1 MLEGMKKKTLLRVGL
16 VGVLVAWLATG
27 LAACSPAFNW
37 RDVQPDNTALHLLL
51 PCKPDVAQ
59 QTVPM
64 GGVPTLLTVMGCDAG
79 GSTFAVAVADMG
91 NADARVDVLNQ
102 WQRATLSG
110 IKADAAGSGVQRV
123 PAKVPGAVGTPAPV
137 LVKALGQRADG
148 SAIHSHA
155 LYFAHGTQVFQLVML
170 ASTIA
175 PEAEEMFF
183 SSVKLR

>member
-1 MLEGMKKKTLLRVGL
+1 MLHGMMKKTLPTAGL
-16 VGVLVAWLATG
+16 AGLFVAL

-37 RDVQPDNTALHLLL
+37 RDVQPDNTALSLLL

-64 GGVPTLLTVMGCDAG
+64 GGVPTLLSVMGCDAG

-91 NADARVDVLNQ
+91 KASALVDVLAQ
-102 WQRATLSG
+102 WQRVTLSG
-110 IKADAAGSGVQRV
+110 IKAGAADNSVQRM
-123 PAKVPGAVGTPAPV
+123 PAKVPGAAGTPAPV

-148 SAIHSHA
+148 SAVHSHA
-155 LYFAHGTQVFQLVML
+155 LYFAHGTQVFQIVML
-170 ASTIA
+170 ASTIT
-175 PEAEEMFF
+175 PDAEDMFF

>member
-1 MLEGMKKKTLLRVGL
+1 MMKKTLPTAGL
-16 VGVLVAWLATG
+16 AGLFVAL
-27 LAACSPAFNW
+27 LAACSPTFNW
-37 RDVQPDNTALHLLL
+37 RDVQPDNTALSLLL
-51 PCKPDVAQ
+51 PCKPDAAQ

-64 GGVPTLLTVMGCDAG
+64 GGVPTLLSVMGCDAG

-91 NADARVDVLNQ
+91 NTSALVDVLEQ
-102 WQRATLSG
+102 WQRVTLAG
-110 IKADAAGSGVQRV
+110 IKAGTAANNVQRV
-123 PAKVPGAVGTPAPV
+123 PVRVPGAAGAPAPV

-170 ASTIA
+170 ASTIT

-183 SSVKLR
+183 SSIKLR

>member
-16 VGVLVAWLATG
+16 VGVLVAG
-27 LAACSPAFNW
+27 LVACSPAFNW
-37 RDVQPDNTALHLLL
+37 RDVQPDNTALSLLL

-64 GGVPTLLTVMGCDAG
+64 GGMSTLLTVMGCDAG

-91 NADARVDVLNQ
+91 KTSLLVDVLEQ
-102 WQRATLSG
+102 WQRVTLSG
-110 IKADAAGSGVQRV
+110 IKVGAAENSVQRLPV
-123 PAKVPGAVGTPAPV
+123 KVPGAEGVPAPV

-148 SAIHSHA
+148 STIHSHA
-155 LYFAHGTQVFQLVML
+155 LYFAQGTQVFQLVML
-170 ASTIA
+170 ASTIT